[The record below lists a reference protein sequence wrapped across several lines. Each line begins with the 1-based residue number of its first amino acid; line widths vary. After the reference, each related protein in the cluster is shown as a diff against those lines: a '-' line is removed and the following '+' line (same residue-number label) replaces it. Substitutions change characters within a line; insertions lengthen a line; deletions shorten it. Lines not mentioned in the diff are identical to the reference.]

1 MRVTW
6 RLGALLG
13 LLALAPLRV
22 IAQDA
27 ADTPPLRLGVAQDDA
42 DAPPLHIGVT
52 ESPPLA
58 MRQPDGSWSG
68 LAVDLWERVA
78 DTLDLHYEWV
88 PIELDQVAPMMIAGS
103 LDAAIGA
110 IPVTPEGD
118 TDYDFSLP
126 YLATGLGFAQ
136 RVNDALHWELVW
148 QTLLSTR
155 LLPILGAIVIGVVL
169 VGIVIA
175 LVERRHNATD
185 FGGPLRQSVSTGV
198 WWAAV
203 TMTTVGYGDATPKT
217 TPGRALALLWMF
229 VGVIA
234 VAILTATV
242 TSVLTLSHLRG
253 TVQHP
258 SDLLRLRLGAVPG
271 GAGAEYLA
279 DRATPYKPYPD
290 YEAGMTALKNQQIDA
305 LVANI
310 PSLRYF
316 VHRQWHGE
324 LEVSPIALEALL
336 YSIAVPQDSPLR
348 SRIDQTLLRITHE
361 DSWREIE
368 RRYLGVDH
376 R

>member
-1 MRVTW
+1 MGWLW
-6 RLGALLG
+6 RLGALL
-13 LLALAPLRV
+13 ALFVVAPARLVAQDQAGTAPLRV
-22 IAQDA
+22 
-27 ADTPPLRLGVAQDDA
+27 GVA
-42 DAPPLHIGVT
+42 

-58 MRQPDGSWSG
+58 MLQADGTWSG
-68 LAVDLWERVA
+68 LGVDLWVRVA
-78 DTLDLHYEWV
+78 DALDLRYTWV
-88 PIELDQVAPMMIAGS
+88 PVKLDQVTQMLSDGS
-103 LDAAIGA
+103 LDAALGA
-110 IPVTPEGD
+110 IPVTPEGEAQ
-118 TDYDFSLP
+118 YDFTQP

-136 RVNDALHWELVW
+136 RMNDPLHWELVW

-155 LLPILGAIVIGVVL
+155 LLSILGAIIVGVLL
-169 VGIVIA
+169 VGVIIA

-217 TPGRALALLWMF
+217 GAGRALALLWMF
-229 VGVIA
+229 VGVVA

-258 SDLLRLRLGAVPG
+258 ADLLRLRLGAVPG
-271 GAGAEYLA
+271 GAGADYLT
-279 DRATPYKPYPD
+279 DRGTPFKSYLD
-290 YEAGMTALKNQQIDA
+290 YETGLKALQHEEIDA

-310 PSLRYF
+310 PSLRYL
-316 VHRQWHGE
+316 VHTLWHGE

-361 DSWREIE
+361 DSWREVE
-368 RRYLGVDH
+368 RRYLGLDH